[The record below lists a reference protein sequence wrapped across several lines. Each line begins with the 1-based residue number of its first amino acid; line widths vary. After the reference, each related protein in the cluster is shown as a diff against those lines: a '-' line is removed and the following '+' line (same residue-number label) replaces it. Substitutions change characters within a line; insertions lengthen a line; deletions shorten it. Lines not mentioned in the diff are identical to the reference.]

1 MMYHYY
7 LYDKKL
13 QNILS
18 YFCCYQEE
26 NASDHSSNRFTT

>member
-18 YFCCYQEE
+18 YFCCYQQVIIQVTVLL
-26 NASDHSSNRFTT
+26 HK